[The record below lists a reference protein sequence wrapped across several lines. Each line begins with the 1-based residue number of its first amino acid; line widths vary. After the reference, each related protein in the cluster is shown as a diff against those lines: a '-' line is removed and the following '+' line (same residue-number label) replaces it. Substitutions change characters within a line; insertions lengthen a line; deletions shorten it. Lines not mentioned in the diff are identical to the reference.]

1 MNDISLLKD
10 AIFLAVACV
19 ALAVSNIKVFKIVP
33 VIIVAAILFFEI
45 VVLFDVQK
53 QSTEIYPL
61 ILKSMVITL
70 IFGSLIS
77 SLAFRKKDRHSF
89 IVSCFLFLLRWIL
102 FLTSIYLFYRF
113 GLRGNSLEIVVLQ
126 LAIFTVV
133 CGTFICTLTFE
144 RQSKHSVVK
153 VWFHYF
159 KYLIWTAP
167 FLFFYLLHYNIF
179 VGNETFTLI
188 KL

>member
-1 MNDISLLKD
+1 MNDLSILKD

-19 ALAVSNIKVFKIVP
+19 ALAVSNIKVLKILP
-33 VIIVAAILFFEI
+33 VIVITAILLFEI
-45 VVLFDVQK
+45 VVLFDVQQ

-61 ILKSMVITL
+61 ILKSIVLTL

-77 SLAFRKKDRHSF
+77 SLPFRKKDRHSF

-102 FLTSIYLFYRF
+102 FFAGIYLFYRF
-113 GLRGNSLEIVVLQ
+113 GLRGNSLEIGVLQ
-126 LAIFTVV
+126 LAIFTVI

-167 FLFFYLLHYNIF
+167 FLFFIYYILIF
-179 VGNETFTLI
+179 SWSMRLSH
-188 KL
+188 

>member
-45 VVLFDVQK
+45 VVLFDVQQ

-61 ILKSMVITL
+61 ILKSIVVTL

-102 FLTSIYLFYRF
+102 FFAGIYLFYRF
-113 GLRGNSLEIVVLQ
+113 GQIGNSLEIWVLQ

-159 KYLIWTAP
+159 KYLIWTVP
-167 FLFFYLLHYNIF
+167 FLFFIYYILIF
-179 VGNETFTLI
+179 SWSMRLSR
-188 KL
+188 

>member
-167 FLFFYLLHYNIF
+167 FLFFYLLHYGF
-179 VGNETFTLI
+179 W
-188 KL
+188 

>member
-19 ALAVSNIKVFKIVP
+19 ALAVSNIRVFKIVP
-33 VIIVAAILFFEI
+33 VIIVVAILFFEI
-45 VVLFDVQK
+45 VVLFDMQQK
-53 QSTEIYPL
+53 MGEINPL
-61 ILKSMVITL
+61 IIKSIICTL

-77 SLAFRKKDRHSF
+77 SLAFRKKDRYSF
-89 IVSCFLFLLRWIL
+89 IMSCFLFLLRWIL
-102 FLTSIYLFYRF
+102 FFAGIYLFYRF
-113 GLRGNSLEIVVLQ
+113 GQIGNSLEIWVLQ
-126 LAIFTVV
+126 LAIFTVI

-144 RQSKHSVVK
+144 RQTKHSVVK

-167 FLFFYLLHYNIF
+167 FLFFIYYILIF
-179 VGNETFTLI
+179 SWSMRLSH
-188 KL
+188 